1 MQRRKIVPK
10 LKRKNNSLDTAHE
23 KNGTIIF
30 IKFKSGTRKLLIR
43 NGECNQ
49 CGECCKTLNITV
61 VRDVTLNQ
69 HKSIKELKLYLSYR
83 GICIVGENIKHNQ
96 LFYAINIPCQQLG
109 PENEC
114 KVHKDPEV
122 KPLLCHRYPIEPDNS
137 EDCSY
142 QFQRST
148 PSRPVEFDIARTR

>member
-1 MQRRKIVPK
+1 MKHRKIVPK

-61 VRDVTLNQ
+61 VRDVTLNH

-83 GICIVGENIKHNQ
+83 GISVVGENIKHNK

-122 KPLLCHRYPIEPDNS
+122 KPLLCHLYPIEPDNH

-142 QFQRST
+142 QFH
-148 PSRPVEFDIARTR
+148 PSPPLRRVEIDIARTR

>member
-49 CGECCKTLNITV
+49 CGECCKILNITV
-61 VRDVTLNQ
+61 VRDVTLQQ
-69 HKSIKELKLYLSYR
+69 HKNIKELELYLSYR
-83 GICIVGENIKHNQ
+83 GVCIVGEDVKRNQ
-96 LFYAINIPCQQLG
+96 LFYSINITCQQLG

-114 KVHKDPEV
+114 KVHNDTEV

-142 QFQRST
+142 QFHPST
-148 PSRPVEFDIARTR
+148 PLRPV